1 MLNRINFI
9 MYTTKFDTFS
19 FDQMKK
25 IYNVF

>member
-1 MLNRINFI
+1 MLNQINFI